1 LPVDNIFAAALGR
14 TWRDDDMDEFN
25 PTFSNVEKD
34 IERYLEQFGVRDT
47 LSNGTPVIRGFD
59 KAQQTILDLYY
70 QQQAYDALVAYLLTF
85 NWELGNGEFLL
96 ELSDALVR
104 KKDVRRLKRLW
115 HGVIAKQKIH
125 FWQYKASPVVSGT
138 VTEAT
143 AKAKARILGTLTTMR
158 DLMLQLGEAQEA
170 QKLNDDLARIE
181 KEEKGKA
188 LPKPI
193 DRSMDESCFWD
204 IIEKSKENASSTAE
218 QIELLIAELELF
230 KATEIGKFHKLLQQK
245 MAELY
250 HWDIWAVAYLA
261 QGGCSDDAFEAFPPW
276 IILQGPAVYQLAL
289 KDVTKLSAHV
299 PSGGE
304 TQADGLLFAP
314 AIAYENRA
322 GKPMRPGKAKALKIR
337 GKPWDES
344 ELQSR
349 YPELYRRYS

>member
-1 LPVDNIFAAALGR
+1 
-14 TWRDDDMDEFN
+14 MDEFQ

-47 LSNGTPVIRGFD
+47 LPGGTPVIRGYD
-59 KAQQTILDLYY
+59 KAQQTILDQYY
-70 QQQAYDALVAYLLTF
+70 RQQAYDALVAYLLTF
-85 NWELGNGEFLL
+85 NWELGNGKFLL
-96 ELSDALVR
+96 DLSEALVR

-125 FWQYKASPVVSGT
+125 FWQYKASPVVSDS
-138 VTEAT
+138 VSEAT
-143 AKAKARILGTLTTMR
+143 ARAKDRILGTLKTVR
-158 DLMLQLGEAQEA
+158 ELMLQLGEAQEA

-188 LPKPI
+188 LPKPV

-204 IIEKSKENASSTAE
+204 IIEKTKANASSSAE

-230 KATEIGKFHKLLQQK
+230 KATEIAKFHKLLQQK

-250 HWDIWAVAYLA
+250 HWDLWAVAYLA
-261 QGGCSDDAFEAFPPW
+261 QGGCSDDAFEAFRPW

-299 PSGGE
+299 PSGEE
-304 TQADGLLFAP
+304 TQAEGLLFAP

-322 GKPMRPGKAKALKIR
+322 GKPMRPAKTKAPKIL
-337 GKPWDES
+337 GKPWEES
-344 ELQSR
+344 ELPSR
-349 YPELYRRYS
+349 YPELYRRYC

>member
-1 LPVDNIFAAALGR
+1 
-14 TWRDDDMDEFN
+14 MDEFK

-59 KAQQTILDLYY
+59 KAQRTILDLYY
-70 QQQAYDALVAYLLTF
+70 RQQAYDALVAYLLTF
-85 NWELGNGEFLL
+85 NWDLGNGEFLL

-125 FWQYKASPVVSGT
+125 FWQYQASRVVSDT
-138 VTEAT
+138 VAEAT
-143 AKAKARILGTLTTMR
+143 AKAKLRILGTLTTVR
-158 DLMLQLGEAQEA
+158 ELMLQLGEAQEA

-181 KEEKGKA
+181 KEEKSKT

-204 IIEKSKENASSTAE
+204 IIEKTKANASSTAQ

-230 KATEIGKFHKLLQQK
+230 KATEIGKFRKLLQQK

-299 PSGGE
+299 PAGGE

-349 YPELYRRYS
+349 YPKLYRRYS

>member
-1 LPVDNIFAAALGR
+1 MN
-14 TWRDDDMDEFN
+14 EFK
-25 PTFSNVEKD
+25 PTFANVEKD

-47 LSNGTPVIRGFD
+47 LSGGTPVIRGFD
-59 KAQQTILDLYY
+59 KAQQYILDHYY
-70 QQQAYDALVAYLLTF
+70 RQQAYDALVAYLLTF
-85 NWELGNGEFLL
+85 NWELGNGKFLL
-96 ELSDALVR
+96 DLSDALVR

-125 FWQYKASPVVSGT
+125 FWQYHASPVVSDT
-138 VTEAT
+138 VSEAT
-143 AKAKARILGTLTTMR
+143 ARAKVRILGTLKTVR
-158 DLMLQLGEAQEA
+158 DMMLQLGEAQEA

-193 DRSMDESCFWD
+193 DRSMDAACFWEL
-204 IIEKSKENASSTAE
+204 IEKTKGNASSSAE

-230 KATEIGKFHKLLQQK
+230 KATEIGKFHKLLQQR

-250 HWDIWAVAYLA
+250 HWDIWAVAFLA
-261 QGGCSDDAFEAFPPW
+261 QGGCSDDAFEAFRPW
-276 IILQGPAVYQLAL
+276 IILQGQTVYQLAL

-299 PSGGE
+299 PSGEE
-304 TQADGLLFAP
+304 TQAEGLLFAP
-314 AIAYENRA
+314 AIAYENRTS
-322 GKPMRPGKAKALKIR
+322 KPMRPAKAKALKIH
-337 GKPWDES
+337 GKRWKES

>member
-1 LPVDNIFAAALGR
+1 MN
-14 TWRDDDMDEFN
+14 EFK
-25 PTFSNVEKD
+25 PAFSNVEKD

-47 LSNGTPVIRGFD
+47 LSGGTPVIRGHD
-59 KAQQTILDLYY
+59 KAQQYILDLYY
-70 QQQAYDALVAYLLTF
+70 RQQAYDALVAYFLTF
-85 NWELGNGEFLL
+85 NWELGNGKLLL

-125 FWQYKASPVVSGT
+125 FWQYQASPVVSDT
-138 VTEAT
+138 VSKAT
-143 AKAKARILGTLTTMR
+143 ARAKVRILGTLKTVR
-158 DLMLQLGEAQEA
+158 DMMLQLGEAQES

-181 KEEKGKA
+181 KEEKSKA

-193 DRSMDESCFWD
+193 DRSIDAACFWE
-204 IIEKSKENASSTAE
+204 IIERTKGNASSSAE
-218 QIELLIAELELF
+218 QIEFLIAELELF

-261 QGGCSDDAFEAFPPW
+261 QVGCSDDAFEAFRPW
-276 IILQGPAVYQLAL
+276 IILQGQAIYQLAL
-289 KDVTKLSAHV
+289 KDVTKLSAYV
-299 PSGGE
+299 PSGEE

-314 AIAYENRA
+314 AIAYENRT
-322 GKPMRPGKAKALKIR
+322 GKPMRPAKAKALKIH
-337 GKPWDES
+337 GKHWEES
-344 ELQSR
+344 ELQNR

>member
-1 LPVDNIFAAALGR
+1 
-14 TWRDDDMDEFN
+14 MSEFK

-59 KAQQTILDLYY
+59 KAQRTILDQYY

-85 NWELGNGEFLL
+85 HWELGNGEFLL

-125 FWQYKASPVVSGT
+125 FWQYQASPVVSDT
-138 VTEAT
+138 VSEAK
-143 AKAKARILGTLTTMR
+143 ARAKARILGTLKTVR
-158 DLMLQLGEAQEA
+158 ELMLQLGDAQEA
-170 QKLNDDLARIE
+170 QKLNDDRTRIE

-193 DRSMDESCFWD
+193 DRSMDESCFWE
-204 IIEKSKENASSTAE
+204 IIEKTKANSSSSAE

-230 KATEIGKFHKLLQQK
+230 KATEIGKFQKLLQQK
-245 MAELY
+245 TAALY
-250 HWDIWAVAYLA
+250 HWDIWALAYLA

-299 PSGGE
+299 PAGAE

-322 GKPMRPGKAKALKIR
+322 GKPMRPAEAKAPKIH
-337 GKPWDES
+337 GKYWEEL

>member
-1 LPVDNIFAAALGR
+1 
-14 TWRDDDMDEFN
+14 MDEFQ

-47 LSNGTPVIRGFD
+47 LSDGTPVIRGHD
-59 KAQQTILDLYY
+59 KAQQTILDRYY
-70 QQQAYDALVAYLLTF
+70 QRQAYDALVVYLLTF
-85 NWELGNGEFLL
+85 NWELGNGKFLL
-96 ELSDALVR
+96 DLSDALVR

-125 FWQYKASPVVSGT
+125 FWQYQASPVSDAVS
-138 VTEAT
+138 EAR
-143 AKAKARILGTLTTMR
+143 ARAKARVLGTLKTVR
-158 DLMLQLGEAQEA
+158 ELMLQLGEAQEA
-170 QKLNDDLARIE
+170 QKLNDDLARID

-204 IIEKSKENASSTAE
+204 TIEKAKANASSSAE
-218 QIELLIAELELF
+218 QIELLIAGLELF
-230 KATEIGKFHKLLQQK
+230 KATEIGKFDKLLRQK

-250 HWDIWAVAYLA
+250 HWDLWAVAYLA
-261 QGGCSDDAFEAFPPW
+261 QGGCSDDAFEAFRPW

-299 PSGGE
+299 PSGEE

-322 GKPMRPGKAKALKIR
+322 GKPMRPAKAKAQKIK
-337 GKPWDES
+337 GKPWEEAD
-344 ELQSR
+344 LQSR
-349 YPELYRRYS
+349 YPEIYKRYR

>member
-143 AKAKARILGTLTTMR
+143 AKDKARILGTLTTMR

-193 DRSMDESCFWD
+193 DLSMDESCFWD

>member
-1 LPVDNIFAAALGR
+1 
-14 TWRDDDMDEFN
+14 MDEFK

-47 LSNGTPVIRGFD
+47 LSNGTSVIRGFD
-59 KAQQTILDLYY
+59 KAQRTILDQYY
-70 QQQAYDALVAYLLTF
+70 RQQAYDALVAYLLTF
-85 NWELGNGEFLL
+85 NWELGNGILL
-96 ELSDALVR
+96 LDLSDALVR
-104 KKDVRRLKRLW
+104 KNDVRRLKRLW

-125 FWQYKASPVVSGT
+125 FWQYQASRVVSGT
-138 VTEAT
+138 VAEAT
-143 AKAKARILGTLTTMR
+143 AKAKARILGTLKTVR
-158 DLMLQLGEAQEA
+158 ELMLQLGDAQEA
-170 QKLNDDLARIE
+170 QKLNDDMARIE

-193 DRSMDESCFWD
+193 DRLMDENCFWD
-204 IIEKSKENASSTAE
+204 IIEKTKRNASSSAE

-230 KATEIGKFHKLLQQK
+230 KATEIGKFHKLLQQT

-250 HWDIWAVAYLA
+250 HWDLWAVAYLA

-299 PSGGE
+299 PAGEE

-337 GKPWDES
+337 GKPLEEA

-349 YPELYRRYS
+349 YPELYRRYASPAHGL